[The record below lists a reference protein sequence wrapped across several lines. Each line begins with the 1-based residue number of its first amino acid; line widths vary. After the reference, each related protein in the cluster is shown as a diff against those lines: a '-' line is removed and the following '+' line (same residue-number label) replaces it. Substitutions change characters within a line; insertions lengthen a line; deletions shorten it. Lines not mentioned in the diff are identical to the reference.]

1 MGEAM
6 TGRTLF
12 DKIYGS
18 HRVARR
24 GDGRDLIYID
34 RNMAHDLHAPIAF
47 KGLQKAGR
55 RVRRPDL
62 TFAVLDHSLSAR
74 RGPGREGD
82 TLYTR
87 ASRTGAES
95 FGVRV
100 FDLGDA
106 EQGISHVVAPER
118 GIALPGGTYACPD
131 SHACTVG
138 GLGALA
144 FACGTT
150 ELEHVFATQTLAVKR
165 PKTMRIRLEGR
176 LSAGVSAKDVVLRM
190 IAETGVGV
198 GRGFVIEYA
207 GAVIRALPIEGRL
220 TVCNMAIEMGARTGI
235 IAPDESTFAWL
246 AGRPWAPQGAE
257 WDQALAH
264 WRGMA
269 SDDDAAFDEE
279 RAIDVDGLE
288 PQVSWGTDPSQ
299 VIGVSGRVPDPAALS
314 GDRRAA
320 MERALA
326 YMELTPGA
334 PIEGTPVNRV
344 YIGSCTNSR
353 LPDLEDAAAVLRG
366 RKIAEGIDAWVVP
379 GSSAVKREA
388 EARGLDAVFRSAGLF
403 WGESGCSMC
412 AGGMLDYGAPGDRC
426 ASTTNRNFEGRQ
438 GKGVRT
444 HLLSP
449 AMAAAAAV
457 TGHITDVRRLQGAA

>member
-1 MGEAM
+1 M
-6 TGRTLF
+6 RSTLF
-12 DKIYGS
+12 DKIYDS
-18 HRVARR
+18 HLVARR
-24 GDGRDLIYID
+24 FDGRDLVYVD

-47 KGLQKAGR
+47 DRLTKAGR
-55 RVRRPDL
+55 DVRRPDL

-82 TLYTR
+82 TLYTK
-87 ASRTGAES
+87 ASREGAQA

-138 GLGALA
+138 GLGTLA

-150 ELEHVFATQTLAVKR
+150 ELEHVFATQVLALRR
-165 PKTMRIRLEGR
+165 PNTMRIRLEGH
-176 LSAGVSAKDVVLRM
+176 LPSGVSAKDVVLRM
-190 IAETGVGV
+190 IAETGVAV
-198 GRGFVIEYA
+198 GRGFAIEYA
-207 GAVIRALPIEGRL
+207 GEVVRGLPVEGRL

-235 IAPDESTFAWL
+235 IAPDDATFEWL
-246 AGRPWAPQGAE
+246 AGRPWAPQDAE
-257 WDQALAH
+257 WERALAH
-264 WRGMA
+264 WRNLA
-269 SDDDAAFDEE
+269 SDENAAFDEE
-279 RAIDVDGLE
+279 RVIDFDGLE

-299 VIGVSGRVPDPAALS
+299 VIGVGDRVPDPAAQA
-314 GDRRAA
+314 GDGRAA

-326 YMELTPGA
+326 YMDLAPGT
-334 PIEGTPVNRV
+334 PIEGTPINRI

-366 RKIAEGIDAWVVP
+366 RKVADGVSAWAVP

-388 EARGLDAVFRSAGLF
+388 EARGLDQIFRSAGFF

-412 AGGMLDYGAPGDRC
+412 AGGMLDYGEPGDRC
-426 ASTTNRNFEGRQ
+426 VSTTNRNFEGRQ

-444 HLLSP
+444 HLVSP

-457 TGHITDVRRLQGAA
+457 TGKITDVRRLRIA

>member
-1 MGEAM
+1 MK
-6 TGRTLF
+6 RTIF
-12 DKIYGS
+12 DKVYDS
-18 HRVARR
+18 HLVAKRR
-24 GDGRDLIYID
+24 DGRDLIYVD
-34 RNMAHDLHAPIAF
+34 RNMAHDLHTPIAF
-47 KGLQKAGR
+47 DRLAKAGR

-82 TLYTR
+82 TLYTK
-87 ASRTGAES
+87 ASREGART

-100 FDLGDA
+100 FDLGDP
-106 EQGISHVVAPER
+106 EQGISHVVAPEQ
-118 GIALPGGTYACPD
+118 GIALPGATYACPD

-150 ELEHVFATQTLAVKR
+150 ELEHVFATQVLAVKR

-176 LSAGVSAKDVVLRM
+176 LPAGVSAKDVVLRM
-190 IAETGVGV
+190 IAETGVAV
-198 GRGFVIEYA
+198 GRGHVIEYA
-207 GAVIRALPIEGRL
+207 GEVIRALSIEGRL
-220 TVCNMAIEMGARTGI
+220 TVCNMAIEMGARSGI
-235 IAPDESTFAWL
+235 IAPDDTTFEWL
-246 AGRPWAPQGAE
+246 AGRPWVPHGLD
-257 WDQALAH
+257 WDQALAS
-264 WRGMA
+264 WCDLA
-269 SDDDAAFDEE
+269 SDDDAAFDAE
-279 RAIDVDGLE
+279 RVINVDGLE

-299 VIGVSGRVPDPAALS
+299 VINVSDRVPDPAMQS

-326 YMELTPGA
+326 YMDLNPGA
-334 PIEGTPVNRV
+334 PIEGTPINRI

-366 RKIAEGIDAWVVP
+366 RKVAEGVNAWVVP

-388 EARGLDAVFRSAGLF
+388 EARGLDEIFRSAGFF

-412 AGGMLDYGAPGDRC
+412 AGGMLDYGEGGDRC
-426 ASTTNRNFEGRQ
+426 VSTTNRNFEGRQ

-444 HLLSP
+444 HLVSP

-457 TGHITDVRRLQGAA
+457 TGRITDVRRLRGAP